1 MRRNRPGRPFSR
13 AFFASLLVLGLT
25 ATPAHAQNGERQHS
39 VAGTAGDAAM
49 QPLEDFNLKSRKIPA
64 RLLLAQEA
72 PYETEGLETC
82 TSLHSKI
89 IALDDVLGPDADA
102 EADETG
108 LMRGVLKT
116 SGNLLS
122 SFIPFRGVVRA
133 LSGANRKRAEMA
145 AAVYAG
151 IARRSYLKGYSAAK
165 DCPRSEASAILI
177 AELPDVPDR
186 QENAQPFL
194 VIAQDGGDSASK

>member
-1 MRRNRPGRPFSR
+1 MRRIRPRPPVSQ

-64 RLLLAQEA
+64 ELLLAQDA
-72 PYETEGLETC
+72 PYVTEGLETC
-82 TSLHSKI
+82 TSLQGEI

-108 LMRGVLKT
+108 LVRSALKT
-116 SGNLLS
+116 GGNLLS
-122 SFIPFRGVVRA
+122 GFIPFRGLIRA
-133 LSGANRKRAEMA
+133 LSGANEKRAELA
-145 AAVYAG
+145 AAIYAG
-151 IARRSYLKGYSAAK
+151 VARRSYLKGYSAAK
-165 DCPRSEASAILI
+165 DCPRSEASVILL
-177 AELPDVPDR
+177 AEMADAPDQ

-194 VIAQDGGDSASK
+194 VIAQGRADDVSK